1 MQGFFIT
8 AFCENLNPGGVI
20 FEKGETSLFF
30 AAEAPCHVTW
40 VPVAHPAELH
50 IGTNETKGEH
60 KTRKDTEP
68 ISSSIS
74 CKKHLIHVSVLLN
87 RMCWGLIS
95 APRGKGHSVARI
107 HAAKPW
113 RVTWPIVPTEKDL
126 TPHLNTQAATRQEN
140 AHWLKGKPGEKHARH
155 QQSTAPQPGWACL
168 PAHSGFLAWTHP
180 RPHRLLLHPLTQTG
194 LQERNGAGNTE
205 RQRSK
210 SYFYKQCSSSK

>member
-20 FEKGETSLFF
+20 FEKGETSLFS
-30 AAEAPCHVTW
+30 ATEAPCHVTW
-40 VPVAHPAELH
+40 VPVVHPAELH

-68 ISSSIS
+68 ISSSTP

-95 APRGKGHSVARI
+95 APRGKGHSVAHI

-113 RVTWPIVPTEKDL
+113 RVTWPIVSTEKDL
-126 TPHLNTQAATRQEN
+126 TPHLNTQAATGQEN
-140 AHWLKGKPGEKHARH
+140 AHWHRGKPGGKACQAPAEHSPTARLSPPPSPLRFSGMDTSEAT
-155 QQSTAPQPGWACL
+155 QAAPA
-168 PAHSGFLAWTHP
+168 PAHTN
-180 RPHRLLLHPLTQTG
+180 RPAGKERSREYGEAEEQELLLQAVQ
-194 LQERNGAGNTE
+194 LQ
-205 RQRSK
+205 
-210 SYFYKQCSSSK
+210 